1 MIRFGSVDPSIATF
15 SASGAYLPT
24 ATQPPG
30 AGATT
35 TLRHQRRSTKI
46 SLINAREGDFGSGF
60 GLGIDRDGIFVF
72 AFPWNFRLAL
82 DAFQT
87 SQRVTN

>member
-35 TLRHQRRSTKI
+35 TFEGSAPSTKI
-46 SLINAREGDFGSGF
+46 SHFLSYQCRGRGF
-60 GLGIDRDGIFVF
+60 RLWLGIDRDGIFVF
-72 AFPWNFRLAL
+72 AIPGIL
-82 DAFQT
+82 D
-87 SQRVTN
+87 